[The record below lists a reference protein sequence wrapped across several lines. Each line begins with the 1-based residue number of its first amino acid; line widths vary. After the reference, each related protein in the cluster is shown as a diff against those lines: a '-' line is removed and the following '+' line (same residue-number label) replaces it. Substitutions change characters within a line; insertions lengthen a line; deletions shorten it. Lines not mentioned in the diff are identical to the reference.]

1 MKHQIIEALSKKL
14 GDSFEVSIHGI
25 LKINQKLDGLTILKK
40 GETISPAIYLE
51 SYYQDLEKGTSL
63 DAVSD
68 AILQFYFHAKRQSI
82 TFDLESMLDFSKVKE
97 KLFVKLINK
106 HTNMALLEKIPY
118 MEFLDDFAIT
128 IHSLFDVSDAEERI
142 SSFLIQKNLLEKWNF
157 DTKIIFNLAMQNT
170 RKMFGVT
177 IQNLSDT
184 LLDLYESSAEK
195 TPMELHTQVP
205 MWVLTNHLK
214 WNGASVILFEDILN
228 KFAKEHGDFCII
240 LSSIHEALLIPADS
254 NTNIE
259 ELTQINREVNI
270 TQVSTEEVLGT
281 KAYYYSRKN
290 GFVF

>member
-1 MKHQIIEALSKKL
+1 
-14 GDSFEVSIHGI
+14 
-25 LKINQKLDGLTILKK
+25 
-40 GETISPAIYLE
+40 
-51 SYYQDLEKGTSL
+51 
-63 DAVSD
+63 
-68 AILQFYFHAKRQSI
+68 
-82 TFDLESMLDFSKVKE
+82 
-97 KLFVKLINK
+97 
-106 HTNMALLEKIPY
+106 MALLEKIPY

-157 DTKIIFNLAMQNT
+157 DTKTIFNLAMQNT